1 MFGGKKEPEKLVGA
15 RAKIEHAKK
24 FKKGYQ
30 VESKREGKA
39 PDPKVAVG
47 VVLALAIGLAALM
60 TEGVLKTG
68 AGIGTGNA
76 KFDKILF
83 GPGEPPLMGDASIDY
98 FLIIFIRGL
107 AIFIAAGILPGATY
121 LWQRLMDKAQMNIY
135 ISTWGVT
142 VGLALIYYIGRDFLA
157 DIFKELIAVFV

>member
-1 MFGGKKEPEKLVGA
+1 
-15 RAKIEHAKK
+15 
-24 FKKGYQ
+24 
-30 VESKREGKA
+30 
-39 PDPKVAVG
+39 
-47 VVLALAIGLAALM
+47 
-60 TEGVLKTG
+60 
-68 AGIGTGNA
+68 
-76 KFDKILF
+76 
-83 GPGEPPLMGDASIDY
+83 LMGDASIDY

-142 VGLALIYYIGRDFLA
+142 VGLALMYYIGRDFLA